1 METRNDIDKLI
12 AESIRRQE
20 MVEEIN
26 RSVMKHVKADM
37 RKHLIVAWLKRIA
50 FSFGLP
56 LMIGLPLMTMIKSV
70 QAVNDIAFSLSVGVS
85 ALFFLVP
92 TLMWA
97 NNKIKEIS
105 SNLV

>member
-1 METRNDIDKLI
+1 MNDIDKLI

-37 RKHLIVAWLKRIA
+37 RKRLFVAWFKRIA

-56 LMIGLPLMTMIKSV
+56 LMIGLPLMTMIKSI
-70 QAVNDIAFSLSVGVS
+70 QEVNDIAFSISIGVS
-85 ALFFLVP
+85 ALFFLAP

-97 NNKIKEIS
+97 NYKIKEIS
-105 SNLV
+105 SDIV